1 MAPNLPPK
9 DASDLGESWVV
20 ASRLLEDPQHTK
32 EQRSE
37 QGDSNAPESLA
48 TSSSS
53 ISGPELIMPSI
64 YEVPVSEKSWVAPDM
79 RTGNDA
85 SPTPR
90 RRHKHKPKDA
100 DPEDRSRR
108 QDEHARRKP
117 KAQTQQRG
125 MLTRALKAAA
135 IRALNSAL
143 ILAIL
148 HLLLLPEL
156 VYQFQALCGVP
167 TLSTLY
173 GTSCTRPS
181 YTHPHAQDQPQT
193 DRYTS
198 VLTAQT
204 RLESLFNTTLVDT
217 SPLTNTLRESSTNL
231 HLAAATLRRTHPGW
245 KNELDLEFDG
255 CELAVRAATRKFD
268 TLVADVHSA
277 VGSLL
282 ATGSLGHP
290 ASEPGPGPKGKRSKG
305 RTGVAQEAR
314 ASTQIQRRKQY
325 IDQLAGRMRSK
336 AEALGADLVTL
347 DDHLESIG
355 EIVGREWRGGESI
368 PSDSLGGA
376 YLQWLL
382 PELPERFVSFFQ
394 PSPQSPESGSTP
406 EESARETFQDA
417 ARHHRPVAEM
427 VRTLVSRLQALQALQ
442 ALQSAQGSNAGYD

>member
-1 MAPNLPPK
+1 MASNPPPK

-20 ASRLLEDPQHTK
+20 ASRLLDDAQQTK
-32 EQRSE
+32 GQRPEQA
-37 QGDSNAPESLA
+37 DSNEPESLA

-64 YEVPVSEKSWVAPDM
+64 YEVPVSEKSWVAPNM
-79 RTGNDA
+79 RTGDDA

-90 RRHKHKPKDA
+90 RRHKHKPKDP
-100 DPEDRSRR
+100 DPDPTKEDRRRR
-108 QDEHARRKP
+108 QDEQARRKP
-117 KAQTQQRG
+117 KRQTQQRG
-125 MLTRALKAAA
+125 MLARALKSAA

-173 GTSCTRPS
+173 STSCATPS
-181 YTHPHAQDQPQT
+181 HTHTNPHAQDQPQT
-193 DRYTS
+193 DRYTTA
-198 VLTAQT
+198 LTAQT
-204 RLESLFNTTLVDT
+204 RLESLFNTTLAET
-217 SPLTNTLRESSTNL
+217 SALTTTLRESSSNL
-231 HLAAATLRRTHPGW
+231 HRVATTLRRTHPGW

-277 VGSLL
+277 VDSLL

-290 ASEPGPGPKGKRSKG
+290 LEPGAQGRRSRG
-305 RTGVAQEAR
+305 RTGVAQDAR
-314 ASTQIQRRKQY
+314 VSTQIQRRKQY
-325 IDQLAGRMRSK
+325 LDQLAGRMRSK
-336 AEALGADLVTL
+336 AEALAADLVTL

-355 EIVGREWRGGESI
+355 EIVGREWRGGDGI
-368 PSDSLGGA
+368 PSDSLGAG
-376 YLQWLL
+376 YRQWLL
-382 PELPERFVSFFQ
+382 SGLPERFVSFLR
-394 PSPQSPESGSTP
+394 PGPQSPEGGSSP

-417 ARHHRPVAEM
+417 ASQHRPVAEM
-427 VRTLVSRLQALQALQ
+427 VRNLVSRLQALQR
-442 ALQSAQGSNAGYD
+442 AGL